1 MTKWYEIQ
9 SEIFF
14 PSTGDE
20 EKSQENL
27 CEGVEINLGDIQ
39 SIYEQLRIFF
49 SSTPPI
55 LTLVMYNNLYL

>member
-14 PSTGDE
+14 PSTGD